1 MEKWLEEKLAAISED
16 EPDELDKAMIAM
28 AEAENDDELMTLEEY
43 MSKIDRSIE
52 EIKAGR
58 VIVKTMEEL
67 EAMAEE

>member
-1 MEKWLEEKLAAISED
+1 MEKWLEEKLAAIPED

-43 MSKIDRSIE
+43 MSKIDRAIE
-52 EIKAGR
+52 DIQAGR